1 MSDGVNASGEITI
14 TLDAEYVLRPS
25 YAAISAIEEA
35 IGESIIVLANRAA
48 NGALKLKDSAI
59 IATEMLKAWGR
70 EAGEG
75 STADQRAAA
84 SFGSEGVAKL
94 IYQQGLPGINARL
107 AIVLIAA
114 ATGGYTAAGKAKA
127 AAATAATQTPAA
139 A

>member
-1 MSDGVNASGEITI
+1 MSDSVNASGEITI
-14 TLDAEYVLRPS
+14 TLDADYVLRPS

-35 IGESIIVLANRAA
+35 TGESIIALANRAA
-48 NGALKLKDSAI
+48 NGVLKLKDSAI

-75 STADQRAAA
+75 SSPDQRAA
-84 SFGSEGVAKL
+84 SKFGAEGVAKL
-94 IYQQGLPGINARL
+94 IYEQGLPGINARL

-127 AAATAATQTPAA
+127 AVETAGNKTPAA

>member
-1 MSDGVNASGEITI
+1 MTDSVNASGEITV
-14 TLDAEYVLRPS
+14 TLDAEYTLRPS

-35 IGESIIVLANRAA
+35 TGESIIMLANRAA

-59 IATEMLKAWGR
+59 IVTEMLKAWGR
-70 EAGEG
+70 EADAD
-75 STADQRAAA
+75 SSADQRAAVK
-84 SFGSEGVAKL
+84 FGTEGVAKL
-94 IYQQGLPGINARL
+94 IYERGLPGINARL

-127 AAATAATQTPAA
+127 AVDTAGTLTPAA